1 MIWLT
6 GWQKIRVWFPSGL
19 RNQFAVLLAGLLL
32 TGCTRTV
39 YVDRP
44 VEHRVEVPRP
54 CLHADDIPRAPGYAL
69 GALRPPVT
77 DGEVILAMREEIAQR
92 TDYQAVLVELLR
104 GCSAISQ

>member
-6 GWQKIRVWFPSGL
+6 GWRKILFRFPSGL
-19 RNQFAVLLAGLLL
+19 RNQFAVLLAALLL

-54 CLHADDIPRAPGYAL
+54 CLEPDDIPRQPAYAL
-69 GALRPPVT
+69 QALRPPVA
-77 DGEVILAMREEIAQR
+77 DGQVVLAMREEIAQR
-92 TDYQAVLVELLR
+92 EDYTAALLETIR
-104 GCSAISQ
+104 VCLRPR